1 MRRGTTPTIELGIAP
16 YTAEDFDVMWVTFAQ
31 GTSDDLR
38 MIQSGGTLPPEVFT
52 KYKGDEGVTL
62 EGQTVTIKFTQ
73 EDTLKFNVYG
83 KPLVFAQIRCLLTD
97 GDADASNIVSFP
109 VGAILKGGVI
119 A

>member
-1 MRRGTTPTIELGIAP
+1 MRRGTTPTIELGISP

-31 GTSDDLR
+31 GDASDLAR
-38 MIQSGGTLPPEVFT
+38 IQAGGSIPPEVFT

-73 EDTLKFNVYG
+73 LDTLKFNKSG

-97 GDADASNIVSFP
+97 GDADASDIVSFP
-109 VGAILKGGVI
+109 VGVILKDGVI
-119 A
+119 S

>member
-16 YTAEDFDVMWVTFAQ
+16 YTAEDFDVMWVTFSQ

-38 MIQSGGTLPPEVFT
+38 QIQAGGPLPPEIFT
-52 KYKGDEGVTL
+52 KHKGDEGVTL

-73 EDTLKFNVYG
+73 QDTLKFNKNG

-109 VGAILKGGVI
+109 VGVILKDGVI